1 MYNVFDDFMLFVCRF
16 RDLSEPGE
24 GKKNFGSLKRL
35 GKIDAI
41 PEFVASGSRLRVSH

>member
-24 GKKNFGSLKRL
+24 GKNNFGSLKRKEKL
-35 GKIDAI
+35 MPLLSLLHLVHD
-41 PEFVASGSRLRVSH
+41 